1 MGQASRA
8 DVRRVRNN
16 GTGRWPVHRLW
27 ASATVRVV
35 EPANRLSRETCQ
47 PAPNV
52 GTAGGSSVTSA
63 TPKRSQGAIPV
74 SLEAVSSR
82 KWSADAVMTLEGQ
95 LAEVEQRI
103 TDAEKDLAAA
113 RATAQAEVARRVL
126 GDESDGDALAT
137 ARATVAWM
145 LDELEQLENT
155 RELLL
160 YRIAQRERTAA

>member
-1 MGQASRA
+1 M
-8 DVRRVRNN
+8 
-16 GTGRWPVHRLW
+16 
-27 ASATVRVV
+27 
-35 EPANRLSRETCQ
+35 
-47 PAPNV
+47 
-52 GTAGGSSVTSA
+52 
-63 TPKRSQGAIPV
+63 